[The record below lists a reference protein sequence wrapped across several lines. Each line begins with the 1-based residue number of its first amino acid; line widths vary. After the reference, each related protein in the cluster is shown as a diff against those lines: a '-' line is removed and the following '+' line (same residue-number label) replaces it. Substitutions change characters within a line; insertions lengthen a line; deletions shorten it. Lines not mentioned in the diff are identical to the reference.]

1 MLWYSRRGGVH
12 SVLSSRRSRSVS
24 ASPPL
29 EKENPFRR
37 ELLGELLLQLLCPC
51 SLAGDISENISSKAE
66 RSPCKKLVNKF
77 HKQKSAAGDP
87 QLQAPAPVRLRHQ
100 NTEADGAK
108 KTRRLV
114 QSMFVE
120 PLPGD

>member
-37 ELLGELLLQLLCPC
+37 ELLGELQDICC
-51 SLAGDISENISSKAE
+51 S
-66 RSPCKKLVNKF
+66 CC
-77 HKQKSAAGDP
+77 
-87 QLQAPAPVRLRHQ
+87 APAHWLETFQRTLAAKLSGVLVR
-100 NTEADGAK
+100 N
-108 KTRRLV
+108 
-114 QSMFVE
+114 
-120 PLPGD
+120 